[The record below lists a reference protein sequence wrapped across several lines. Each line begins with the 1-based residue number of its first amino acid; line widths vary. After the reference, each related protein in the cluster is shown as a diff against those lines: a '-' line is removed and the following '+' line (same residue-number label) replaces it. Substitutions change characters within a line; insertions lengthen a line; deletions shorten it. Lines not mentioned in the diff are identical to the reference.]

1 MGKYLRIW
9 NLSHLF
15 AQGVS
20 KRTPV
25 FGLFPKK
32 LFEKF
37 VPSPIPTGR
46 GQMHPLNG
54 KIFPNE
60 KPPHSFGQRVPKCT
74 PIFGLSSKNFLRK
87 FIPSLVHT
95 GKYQIIGCFWKIFYL
110 VKSPLTYLEL
120 QSQMTPYFTE
130 KMRKYFLGCGCF
142 IFLAPKN
149 PFTYSHRERPN
160 AHPESQKIFTPSLI
174 WNWEIKTQPVFQ
186 KKGKNFFEKTV
197 CLKNIPSLVPTG
209 RGYLGIAISKKGK
222 KICPPT

>member
-95 GKYQIIGCFWKIFYL
+95 GKYKIIGCFWKIFYL

-174 WNWEIKTQPVFQ
+174 WNWEVKTHPVFQ
-186 KKGKNFFEKTV
+186 
-197 CLKNIPSLVPTG
+197 
-209 RGYLGIAISKKGK
+209 KKGK